1 MPAKKSTKSTEPA
14 LDINAILALST
25 QHYLSE
31 DEKEEMS
38 DDRTPFTISK
48 IESTTDKK
56 YGKRWELTITV
67 DGQSRGLTIPSHEAR
82 DKMITALAQYVDANG
97 TTPPMRLKVKP
108 FGEGRTWISILAA
121 KGAR

>member
-1 MPAKKSTKSTEPA
+1 MARSKRTTTEEPT
-14 LDINAILALST
+14 LDINAILAMST

-82 DKMITALAQYVDANG
+82 DKMISALQQYVASNG

-108 FGEGRTWISILAA
+108 FGDGRTWISILAA